1 MCIFCFFL
9 RNILFLQILCFIT
22 WGCVADVFNYNST
35 LNLVLDESN
44 ISHHLLDTKGFEQ
57 WDSRDAFGLAWCESW
72 AQVTR
77 ITGQCHCWG
86 TPEPLIKKQSWHSLR
101 HCVILEHW
109 WRGKG
114 ILLNWSCKVKLCC
127 VLLHTCTDHFIFL
140 QQDVS
145 EFTHK
150 LLDWLE
156 DAFQIKAEEER

>member
-9 RNILFLQILCFIT
+9 RNILFLQILCFPT
-22 WGCVADVFNYNST
+22 WGYVAEVFNYKST
-35 LNLVLDESN
+35 LNLVFDGSN

-101 HCVILEHW
+101 LSVILEHW
-109 WRGKG
+109 WRGRDFCLTGLVRWHFVVFCYICELITLFFNSKT
-114 ILLNWSCKVKLCC
+114 LVNS
-127 VLLHTCTDHFIFL
+127 HTNY
-140 QQDVS
+140 
-145 EFTHK
+145 
-150 LLDWLE
+150 
-156 DAFQIKAEEER
+156 